1 MAALSPMMQQY
12 FDIKKQHPDKI
23 LFFRLGDFYE
33 MFYDDA
39 ILASKELELTLTGRD
54 CGQEER
60 APMCGVPYHAVEG
73 YVAKLIKKGYRVA
86 ICEQMEDPK
95 LAKGLV
101 ERQVIRVITP
111 GTVIEQAMLDDRSNN
126 FLVSVC
132 LDGDAAGLALCD
144 VSTGEFSIYQIAGA
158 LDQLMQELSRIS
170 PSEIIAN
177 AEARRFKTAISA
189 PVPLSEFDDEAY
201 LEENAEEALKA
212 HFPQSDLNQEDIR
225 DLDVARRAAGALI
238 QYLTST
244 QKNSLQHID
253 HIALYRR
260 SAYMTL
266 DPTARRNLE
275 LTESLR
281 DRKRRGSLL
290 WLLDKTCT
298 AMGSRMLK
306 LWIEQ
311 PLLNERDI
319 TARQDA
325 IEFMLTQP
333 MAADELRE
341 KLKQVCDLER
351 MLSRLA
357 YGTLNA
363 RDCLALRRS
372 FEVLPDIAR
381 TLDDCHAEGLL
392 SHARAMICDM
402 DKLCRLLT
410 DAISE
415 DAPVTL
421 REGGLFKDGFNEQLD
436 AYRTASREGKH
447 WLSKL
452 EADEREKTGIKNLKI
467 GFNRVFGYYIEVTKS
482 FADKVPYRYVRKQTL
497 AGAERYTTQ
506 ELKDIEDKVLGS
518 EEKAVQH
525 EYNLF
530 QQLREAMLTQIDRI
544 KSTASALKQLDCILS
559 LTQSAD
565 EYGYV
570 RPKLNREHRLFIRDG
585 RHPVVEQA
593 LTSGESFVP
602 NDTDMDL
609 GKRMMIITGPNMAGK
624 STYMRQVALIVLM
637 AQIGSFVPAHEADI
651 CLTDRIFTRIG
662 ASDDLYGGQ
671 STFMVEM
678 SELSQIL
685 AHATA
690 DSLIILDEI
699 GRGTSTFDGMSIAWA
714 TVEHIADMEKC
725 GALCL
730 FATHYHELG
739 ELEGKI
745 DGVVGCCITAKERGD
760 TIIFLRKLQPGGA
773 DKSYGVAVAALA
785 GLPADVTARARE
797 IMAKLEVA
805 EINKTSISANILSD
819 GAHGQTQLT
828 MANFESMAI
837 VDELCDMDVM
847 SMSPIDALNKLY
859 LLREKARNT
868 LK

>member
-1 MAALSPMMQQY
+1 MGVTPMMQQY
-12 FDIKKQHPDKI
+12 LNIKKQNGDAI

-33 MFYDDA
+33 MFFDDA
-39 ILASKELELTLTGRD
+39 ITASRELDLTLTGKD
-54 CGQEER
+54 CGLKER

-837 VDELCDMDVM
+837 VDELCDLDVM

>member
-1 MAALSPMMQQY
+1 MGVTPMMQQY
-12 FDIKKQHPDKI
+12 LNIKKQNGDAI

-33 MFYDDA
+33 MFFDDA
-39 ILASKELELTLTGRD
+39 ITASRELDLTLTGKD
-54 CGQEER
+54 CGLKER

-201 LEENAEEALKA
+201 LEENAEKALKA

-837 VDELCDMDVM
+837 VDELCDLDVM

>member
-1 MAALSPMMQQY
+1 MGVTPMMQQY
-12 FDIKKQHPDKI
+12 LNIKKQNGDAI

-33 MFYDDA
+33 MFFDDA
-39 ILASKELELTLTGRD
+39 ITASRELDLTLTGKD
-54 CGQEER
+54 CGLKER

-86 ICEQMEDPK
+86 ICEQMEDHK

-319 TARQDA
+319 NARQDA

-837 VDELCDMDVM
+837 VDELCDLDVM

>member
-1 MAALSPMMQQY
+1 MGVTPMMQQY
-12 FDIKKQHPDKI
+12 LNIKKQNGDAI

-33 MFYDDA
+33 MFFDDA
-39 ILASKELELTLTGRD
+39 ITASRELDLTLTGKD
-54 CGQEER
+54 CGLKER

-144 VSTGEFSIYQIAGA
+144 VSTGEFSIYQIGGA

-189 PVPLSEFDDEAY
+189 PVSLSEFDDEAY

-325 IEFMLTQP
+325 IEFMLIQP

-837 VDELCDMDVM
+837 VDELCDLDVM

>member
-1 MAALSPMMQQY
+1 MGVTPMMQQY
-12 FDIKKQHPDKI
+12 LNIKKQNGDAI

-33 MFYDDA
+33 MFFDDA
-39 ILASKELELTLTGRD
+39 ITASRELDLTLTGKD
-54 CGQEER
+54 CGLKER

-144 VSTGEFSIYQIAGA
+144 VSTGEFSIYQIGGA
-158 LDQLMQELSRIS
+158 LAQLMQELSRIS

-212 HFPQSDLNQEDIR
+212 HFPQNDLNQEDIR

-319 TARQDA
+319 NARQDA

-651 CLTDRIFTRIG
+651 CLTDCIFTRIG

-837 VDELCDMDVM
+837 VDELCDLDVM

>member
-1 MAALSPMMQQY
+1 MGVTPMMQQY
-12 FDIKKQHPDKI
+12 LNIKKQNGDAI

-33 MFYDDA
+33 MFFDDA
-39 ILASKELELTLTGRD
+39 ITASRELDLTLTGKD
-54 CGQEER
+54 CGLKER

-144 VSTGEFSIYQIAGA
+144 VSTGEFSIYQIGGA

-201 LEENAEEALKA
+201 LEENAEKALKA

-402 DKLCRLLT
+402 GKLCRLLT

-436 AYRTASREGKH
+436 SYRTASREGKH
-447 WLSKL
+447 WLNKL

-837 VDELCDMDVM
+837 VDELCDLDVM

>member
-1 MAALSPMMQQY
+1 MGVTPMMQQY
-12 FDIKKQHPDKI
+12 LNIKKQNGDAI

-33 MFYDDA
+33 MFFDDA
-39 ILASKELELTLTGRD
+39 ITASRELDLTLTGKD
-54 CGQEER
+54 CGLKER

-144 VSTGEFSIYQIAGA
+144 VSTGEFSIYQIGGA

-593 LTSGESFVP
+593 LISGESFVP

-837 VDELCDMDVM
+837 VDELCDLDVM

>member
-1 MAALSPMMQQY
+1 MGVTPMMQQY
-12 FDIKKQHPDKI
+12 LNIKKQNGDAI

-33 MFYDDA
+33 MFFDDA
-39 ILASKELELTLTGRD
+39 ITASRELDLTLTGKD
-54 CGQEER
+54 CGLKER

-73 YVAKLIKKGYRVA
+73 YVAKLIKKGYSVA

-298 AMGSRMLK
+298 TMGSRMLK

-805 EINKTSISANILSD
+805 EINKTSISAKILSD

-837 VDELCDMDVM
+837 VDELCDLDVM

>member
-1 MAALSPMMQQY
+1 MGVTPMMQQY
-12 FDIKKQHPDKI
+12 LNIKKQNGDAI

-33 MFYDDA
+33 MFFDDA
-39 ILASKELELTLTGRD
+39 ITASRELDLTLTGKD
-54 CGQEER
+54 CGLKER

-144 VSTGEFSIYQIAGA
+144 VSTGEFSIYQIGGA

-244 QKNSLQHID
+244 QKNSLQHVD

-837 VDELCDMDVM
+837 VDELCDLDVM

>member
-1 MAALSPMMQQY
+1 MGVTPMMQQY
-12 FDIKKQHPDKI
+12 LNIKKQNGDAI

-33 MFYDDA
+33 MFFDDA
-39 ILASKELELTLTGRD
+39 ITASRELDLTLTGKD
-54 CGQEER
+54 CGLKER

-144 VSTGEFSIYQIAGA
+144 VSTGEFSIYQIGGA

-570 RPKLNREHRLFIRDG
+570 RPKLNHEHRLFIRDG

-837 VDELCDMDVM
+837 VDELCDLDVM

>member
-1 MAALSPMMQQY
+1 MGVTPMMQQY
-12 FDIKKQHPDKI
+12 LNIKKQNGDAI

-33 MFYDDA
+33 MFFDDA
-39 ILASKELELTLTGRD
+39 ITASRELDLTLTGKD
-54 CGQEER
+54 CGLKER

-253 HIALYRR
+253 HIALYQR

-714 TVEHIADMEKC
+714 TVEYIADMEKC

-837 VDELCDMDVM
+837 VDELCDLDVM

>member
-1 MAALSPMMQQY
+1 MGVTPMMQQY
-12 FDIKKQHPDKI
+12 LNIKKQNGDAI

-33 MFYDDA
+33 MFFDDA
-39 ILASKELELTLTGRD
+39 ITASRELDLTLTGKD
-54 CGQEER
+54 CGLKER

-144 VSTGEFSIYQIAGA
+144 VSTGEFSIYQIGGA

-189 PVPLSEFDDEAY
+189 PVPLSEFADEAY
-201 LEENAEEALKA
+201 LDENAEKALKA

-319 TARQDA
+319 NARQDA

-436 AYRTASREGKH
+436 SYRTASREGKH

-714 TVEHIADMEKC
+714 TVEHIADMDKC

-828 MANFESMAI
+828 MSNFESMAI
-837 VDELCDMDVM
+837 VDELCDLDVM

>member
-1 MAALSPMMQQY
+1 MGVTPMMQQY
-12 FDIKKQHPDKI
+12 LNIKKQNGDAI

-33 MFYDDA
+33 MFFDDA
-39 ILASKELELTLTGRD
+39 ITASRELDLTLTGKD
-54 CGQEER
+54 CGLKER

-144 VSTGEFSIYQIAGA
+144 VSTGEFSIYQIGGA

-201 LEENAEEALKA
+201 LEENAEKALKA

-436 AYRTASREGKH
+436 SYRTASREGKH

-837 VDELCDMDVM
+837 VDELCDLDVM

>member
-1 MAALSPMMQQY
+1 MGVTPMMQQY
-12 FDIKKQHPDKI
+12 LNIKKQNGDAI

-33 MFYDDA
+33 MFFDDA
-39 ILASKELELTLTGRD
+39 ITASRELDLTLTGKD
-54 CGQEER
+54 CGLKER

-126 FLVSVC
+126 FLVSIC

-189 PVPLSEFDDEAY
+189 PVPLGEFDDEAY

-298 AMGSRMLK
+298 TMGSRMLK

>member
-1 MAALSPMMQQY
+1 MGVTPMMQQY
-12 FDIKKQHPDKI
+12 LNIKKQNGDAI

-33 MFYDDA
+33 MFFDDA
-39 ILASKELELTLTGRD
+39 IAASRELDLTLTGKD
-54 CGQEER
+54 CGLKER

-436 AYRTASREGKH
+436 SYRTASREGKH

-624 STYMRQVALIVLM
+624 STYMRQVALMVLM

-837 VDELCDMDVM
+837 VDELCDLDVM

>member
-1 MAALSPMMQQY
+1 MGVTPMMQQY
-12 FDIKKQHPDKI
+12 LNIKKQNGDAI

-33 MFYDDA
+33 MFFDDA
-39 ILASKELELTLTGRD
+39 ITASRELDLTLTGKD
-54 CGQEER
+54 CGLKER

-144 VSTGEFSIYQIAGA
+144 VSTGEFSIYQIGGA

-436 AYRTASREGKH
+436 AYRTASREGKY

-837 VDELCDMDVM
+837 VDELCDLDVM

>member
-1 MAALSPMMQQY
+1 MGVTPMMQQY
-12 FDIKKQHPDKI
+12 LNIKKQNGDAI

-33 MFYDDA
+33 MFFDDA
-39 ILASKELELTLTGRD
+39 ITASRELDLTLTGKD
-54 CGQEER
+54 CGLKER

-144 VSTGEFSIYQIAGA
+144 VSTGEFSIYQIGGA

-372 FEVLPDIAR
+372 FEVLPEIAR

-837 VDELCDMDVM
+837 VDELCDLDVM

>member
-1 MAALSPMMQQY
+1 MGVTPMMQQY
-12 FDIKKQHPDKI
+12 LNIKKQNGDAI

-33 MFYDDA
+33 MFFDDA
-39 ILASKELELTLTGRD
+39 ITASRELDLTLTGKD
-54 CGQEER
+54 CGLKER

-319 TARQDA
+319 IARQDA

-837 VDELCDMDVM
+837 VDELCDLDVM

>member
-1 MAALSPMMQQY
+1 MGVTPMMQQY
-12 FDIKKQHPDKI
+12 LNIKKQNGDAI

-33 MFYDDA
+33 MFFDDA
-39 ILASKELELTLTGRD
+39 ITASRELDLTLTGKD
-54 CGQEER
+54 CGLKER

-201 LEENAEEALKA
+201 LEENAEKALKA

-311 PLLNERDI
+311 PLLNARDI

-436 AYRTASREGKH
+436 SYRTASREGKH

-837 VDELCDMDVM
+837 VDELCDLDVM

>member
-1 MAALSPMMQQY
+1 MGVTPMMQQY
-12 FDIKKQHPDKI
+12 LNIKKQNGDAI

-33 MFYDDA
+33 MFFDDA
-39 ILASKELELTLTGRD
+39 ITASRELDLTLTGKD
-54 CGQEER
+54 CGLKER

-189 PVPLSEFDDEAY
+189 PVPLGEFDDEAY
-201 LEENAEEALKA
+201 LEENAEDALKA

-298 AMGSRMLK
+298 TMGSRMLK

-381 TLDDCHAEGLL
+381 TLDDCEAKGLL
-392 SHARAMICDM
+392 SHARVMICDM

-837 VDELCDMDVM
+837 VDELCDLDVM

>member
-1 MAALSPMMQQY
+1 
-12 FDIKKQHPDKI
+12 
-23 LFFRLGDFYE
+23 
-33 MFYDDA
+33 
-39 ILASKELELTLTGRD
+39 
-54 CGQEER
+54 
-60 APMCGVPYHAVEG
+60 
-73 YVAKLIKKGYRVA
+73 
-86 ICEQMEDPK
+86 MEDPK

-144 VSTGEFSIYQIAGA
+144 VSTGEFSIYQIGGA

-525 EYNLF
+525 
-530 QQLREAMLTQIDRI
+530 
-544 KSTASALKQLDCILS
+544 
-559 LTQSAD
+559 
-565 EYGYV
+565 
-570 RPKLNREHRLFIRDG
+570 
-585 RHPVVEQA
+585 
-593 LTSGESFVP
+593 
-602 NDTDMDL
+602 
-609 GKRMMIITGPNMAGK
+609 
-624 STYMRQVALIVLM
+624 
-637 AQIGSFVPAHEADI
+637 
-651 CLTDRIFTRIG
+651 
-662 ASDDLYGGQ
+662 
-671 STFMVEM
+671 
-678 SELSQIL
+678 
-685 AHATA
+685 
-690 DSLIILDEI
+690 
-699 GRGTSTFDGMSIAWA
+699 
-714 TVEHIADMEKC
+714 
-725 GALCL
+725 
-730 FATHYHELG
+730 
-739 ELEGKI
+739 
-745 DGVVGCCITAKERGD
+745 
-760 TIIFLRKLQPGGA
+760 
-773 DKSYGVAVAALA
+773 
-785 GLPADVTARARE
+785 
-797 IMAKLEVA
+797 
-805 EINKTSISANILSD
+805 
-819 GAHGQTQLT
+819 
-828 MANFESMAI
+828 
-837 VDELCDMDVM
+837 
-847 SMSPIDALNKLY
+847 
-859 LLREKARNT
+859 
-868 LK
+868 

>member
-1 MAALSPMMQQY
+1 MGVTPMMQQY
-12 FDIKKQHPDKI
+12 LNIKKQNGDAI

-33 MFYDDA
+33 MFFDDA
-39 ILASKELELTLTGRD
+39 ITASRELDLTLTGKD
-54 CGQEER
+54 CGLKER

-436 AYRTASREGKH
+436 SYRTASREGKH

-452 EADEREKTGIKNLKI
+452 EADEREKTGIKSLKI

-837 VDELCDMDVM
+837 VDELCDLDVM

>member
-1 MAALSPMMQQY
+1 MGVTPMMQQY
-12 FDIKKQHPDKI
+12 LNIKKQNGDAI

-33 MFYDDA
+33 MFFDDA
-39 ILASKELELTLTGRD
+39 ITASRELDLTLTGKD
-54 CGQEER
+54 CGLKER

-372 FEVLPDIAR
+372 FEVLPEIAR

-837 VDELCDMDVM
+837 VDELCDLDVM

>member
-1 MAALSPMMQQY
+1 MGVTPMMQQY
-12 FDIKKQHPDKI
+12 LNIKKQNGDAI

-33 MFYDDA
+33 MFFDDA
-39 ILASKELELTLTGRD
+39 ITASRELDLTLTGKD
-54 CGQEER
+54 CGLKER

-144 VSTGEFSIYQIAGA
+144 VSTGEFSIYQIGGA

-319 TARQDA
+319 NARQDA

-837 VDELCDMDVM
+837 VDELCDLDVM

>member
-1 MAALSPMMQQY
+1 MGVTPMMQQY
-12 FDIKKQHPDKI
+12 LNIKKQNGDAI

-33 MFYDDA
+33 MFFDDA
-39 ILASKELELTLTGRD
+39 ITASRELDLTLTGKD
-54 CGQEER
+54 CGLKER

-144 VSTGEFSIYQIAGA
+144 VSTGEFSIYQIGGA

-201 LEENAEEALKA
+201 LEENAEEALEA

-837 VDELCDMDVM
+837 VDELCDLDVM

>member
-1 MAALSPMMQQY
+1 MGVTPMMQQY
-12 FDIKKQHPDKI
+12 LNIKKQNGDAI

-33 MFYDDA
+33 MFFDDA
-39 ILASKELELTLTGRD
+39 ITASRELDLTLTGKD
-54 CGQEER
+54 CGLKER

-144 VSTGEFSIYQIAGA
+144 VSTGEFSIYQIGGA

-410 DAISE
+410 DSISE

-570 RPKLNREHRLFIRDG
+570 RPKLNREHRLFIRGG

-837 VDELCDMDVM
+837 VDELCDLDVM

>member
-1 MAALSPMMQQY
+1 MGVTPMMQQY
-12 FDIKKQHPDKI
+12 LNIKKQNGDAI

-33 MFYDDA
+33 MFFDDA
-39 ILASKELELTLTGRD
+39 ITASRELDLTLTGKD
-54 CGQEER
+54 CGLKER

-144 VSTGEFSIYQIAGA
+144 VSTGEFSIYQIGGA

-189 PVPLSEFDDEAY
+189 PVPLSEFDDDAY

-837 VDELCDMDVM
+837 VDELCDLDVM

>member
-1 MAALSPMMQQY
+1 MGVTPMMQQY
-12 FDIKKQHPDKI
+12 LNIKKQNGDAI

-33 MFYDDA
+33 MFFDDA
-39 ILASKELELTLTGRD
+39 ITASRELDLTLTGKD
-54 CGQEER
+54 CGLKER

-126 FLVSVC
+126 FLVSIC

-189 PVPLSEFDDEAY
+189 PVPLGEFDDEAY
-201 LEENAEEALKA
+201 LEENAEDALKA

-298 AMGSRMLK
+298 TMGSRMLK

-837 VDELCDMDVM
+837 VDELCDLDVM

>member
-1 MAALSPMMQQY
+1 MGVTPMMQQY
-12 FDIKKQHPDKI
+12 LNIKKQNGDAI

-33 MFYDDA
+33 MFFDDA
-39 ILASKELELTLTGRD
+39 ITASRELDLTLTGKD
-54 CGQEER
+54 CGLKER

-225 DLDVARRAAGALI
+225 ALDVARRAAGALI

-837 VDELCDMDVM
+837 VDELCDLDVM